1 VYARLV
7 RKLVLAL
14 LAVSLVASGCFGG
27 GRYAKY
33 QDKRTAIRAIDALLA
48 TIPQYP
54 AAHLTGRQ
62 DSPSSYHV
70 PDGFIDAE
78 PYSSDLRYDL
88 STSVSGAV
96 IQRYFRR
103 VMYARGWSCRFQHRA
118 PGVPYGFVCVRRGS
132 TVGAYIADH
141 GHYELDVA
149 ATHRRPPIQTV
160 TVPGD

>member
-1 VYARLV
+1 V

-14 LAVSLVASGCFGG
+14 LAVSLVASGCSGD

-33 QDKRTAIRAIDALLA
+33 QHKSAAIRAIDALLA

-54 AAHLTGRQ
+54 GTRLTGRQ
-62 DSPSSYHV
+62 DFPTSYHV

-78 PYSSDLRYDL
+78 PYSSDLYYDL
-88 STSVSGAV
+88 SASVSGAT

-103 VMYARGWSCRFQHRA
+103 VLHARGWSCQFRHRA
-118 PGVPYGFVCVRRGS
+118 PGVPYGFGCVRRGS
-132 TVGAYIADH
+132 TVSAYIADH

-160 TVPGD
+160 PGD